1 MNEFQKH
8 ITQDLGCILGIF
20 EKDGIISCCLHSDHG
35 ESDALTTIGTQLLIL
50 SIKHPNFERILH
62 AASMALK
69 ESRKDKERLV
79 DEFDPETE
87 IVVRRYGTENQ

>member
-1 MNEFQKH
+1 MNESQKH

-20 EKDGIISCCLHSDHG
+20 KKDDKITTCFYSPSGELSDLEDVG
-35 ESDALTTIGTQLLIL
+35 VQLMIL

-69 ESRKDKERLV
+69 ESRKDIERLV

-87 IVVRRYGTENQ
+87 IVVRRHGTENQ

>member
-20 EKDGIISCCLHSDHG
+20 EKDGKISCCLHSDHG

-50 SIKHPNFERILH
+50 SIKHPRFERLLH
-62 AASMALK
+62 DASDVLRTNRRGIA
-69 ESRKDKERLV
+69 DLV
-79 DEFDPETE
+79 DRLDPHTE
-87 IVVRRYGTENQ
+87 INLRRHGTENQ